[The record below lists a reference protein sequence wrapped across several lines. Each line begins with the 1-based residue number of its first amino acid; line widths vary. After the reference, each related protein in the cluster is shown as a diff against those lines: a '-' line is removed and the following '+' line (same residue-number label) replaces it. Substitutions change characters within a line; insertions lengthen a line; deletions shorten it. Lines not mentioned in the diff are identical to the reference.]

1 MEEKIVNIPSS
12 KNFKRMVLGQ
22 IISILGSAL
31 LRFALS
37 LYVLD
42 VTGSESLFAALF
54 AISNIPLLLAPLGGA
69 IADRFNRRNLM
80 VIFDFT
86 SSAIVLVFML
96 FMNVGRL
103 SVFLVGFTM
112 VLLSVVSA
120 LYTPAVTASIPLL
133 VEKQKLE
140 GANGLVQ
147 AVQSLS
153 AVAAPVLGG
162 ILYGFMGLKIVV
174 AVSCSSFFLSAVM
187 EIFIRIPFEKRRWPG
202 RIIPTIARDMKEG
215 VEYVVQQKFIRKAGI
230 IAVLL
235 NLILV
240 PYFLVGAPIVLRVTM
255 QSGDALYGIGMG
267 VINFATILGA
277 LSLGLFAKKMK
288 LKTLHHWLFICALM
302 MMLMAASLMPFML
315 KKGYYPSFVLF
326 MLGAVPI
333 AASMTMISI
342 YIITKIQII
351 TPNKHLGKVMA
362 IMTAVA
368 QCAAPLGQILY
379 GAVFEKWSGRIFL
392 PTFGVGIVTLFLG
405 VLTRQLLKGEE
416 DMSEMQENKAYPG
429 NGKGGNTCTEN

>member
-1 MEEKIVNIPSS
+1 MKETILVTPSP
-12 KNFKRMVLGQ
+12 KNFNLMVLGQ

-42 VTGSESLFAALF
+42 TTGSEALFATMF

-86 SSAIVLVFML
+86 SSAIVLSLIL
-96 FMNVGRL
+96 FMNKGGISIFTVG
-103 SVFLVGFTM
+103 VTM
-112 VLLSVVSA
+112 VLLSIVSA

-133 VEKQKLE
+133 VEKGKLE

-147 AVQSLS
+147 AVQALS

-162 ILYGFMGLKIVV
+162 ILYGIVGFRTV
-174 AVSCSSFFLSAVM
+174 AAVSCILFFLSAVM
-187 EIFIRIPFEKRRWPG
+187 EIFIRIPFEKRQWTG
-202 RIIPTIARDMKEG
+202 RIIPTITRDMKEG
-215 VEYVVQQKFIRKAGI
+215 FLYVIKQKFIRKISI

-235 NLILV
+235 NLVLV

-255 QSGDALYGIGMG
+255 QSGDTLYGIGMG
-267 VINFATILGA
+267 LINFATILGA
-277 LSLGLFAKKMK
+277 LSIGFFAKKMR
-288 LKTLHHWLFICALM
+288 LKTLHRWLFACSLM
-302 MMLMAASLMPFML
+302 MIFMTVSLMPFVLGM
-315 KKGYYPSFVLF
+315 GYYPSFILF

-342 YIITKIQII
+342 YIITKVQRV
-351 TPNKHLGKVMA
+351 TPNENLGKVMA
-362 IMTAVA
+362 IITAVA

-379 GAVFEKWSGRIFL
+379 GVIFEKWSAQIFI
-392 PTFGVGIVTLFLG
+392 PTLFVSIVTLLLG
-405 VLTRQLLKGEE
+405 VLTRQMLKREE
-416 DMSEMQENKAYPG
+416 ELS
-429 NGKGGNTCTEN
+429 

>member
-1 MEEKIVNIPSS
+1 MKETILVTPSP
-12 KNFKRMVLGQ
+12 KNFNLMVLGQ

-42 VTGSESLFAALF
+42 TTGSESLFATMF

-86 SSAIVLVFML
+86 SSAIVLSLIL
-96 FMNVGRL
+96 FMNKGGISIFTVG
-103 SVFLVGFTM
+103 VTM
-112 VLLSVVSA
+112 VLLSIVSA

-133 VEKQKLE
+133 VEKGKLE

-147 AVQSLS
+147 AVQALS

-162 ILYGFMGLKIVV
+162 ILYGIVGFRTV
-174 AVSCSSFFLSAVM
+174 AAVSCILFFLSAVM
-187 EIFIRIPFEKRRWPG
+187 EIFIRIPFEKRQWTG
-202 RIIPTIARDMKEG
+202 RIIPTITRDMKEG
-215 VEYVVQQKFIRKAGI
+215 FLYVIKQKFIRKISI

-235 NLILV
+235 NLVLV

-255 QSGDALYGIGMG
+255 QSGDTLYGIGMG
-267 VINFATILGA
+267 LINFATILGA
-277 LSLGLFAKKMK
+277 LSIGFFAKKMR
-288 LKTLHHWLFICALM
+288 LKTLHRWLFACSLM
-302 MMLMAASLMPFML
+302 MIFMTVSLMPFVLGM
-315 KKGYYPSFVLF
+315 GYYPSFILF

-342 YIITKIQII
+342 YIITKVQRV
-351 TPNKHLGKVMA
+351 TPNENLGKVMA
-362 IMTAVA
+362 IITAVA

-379 GAVFEKWSGRIFL
+379 GVIFEKWSAQIFI
-392 PTFGVGIVTLFLG
+392 PTLFVSIVTLLLG
-405 VLTRQLLKGEE
+405 VLTRQMLKREE
-416 DMSEMQENKAYPG
+416 ELS
-429 NGKGGNTCTEN
+429 